1 MISKV
6 LSKHNRNK
14 YCYLYEG
21 ILPVNLHEE
30 CLLKYLLNTT
40 DLFKSTELLKFNNS
54 LIEKGLFGTVILAK
68 NRKINYTANRI

>member
-1 MISKV
+1 M
-6 LSKHNRNK
+6 
-14 YCYLYEG
+14 
-21 ILPVNLHEE
+21 NLHEE